1 MCCRAAISP
10 ATSGN
15 WQLSHLVNLPIEALK
30 RITVGGNDRE
40 LGEAGWQTYDAV
52 VGLTNAATN
61 RLYSNESFG
70 RVASRA
76 IDVTMQWQR
85 LNLALTGAFFAT
97 LWPAVGVPTASD
109 VAAMREDLHAFREE
123 VRAARFEQAHHEER
137 AQIES
142 DQIQLDSMQIDS
154 DSMPRGATPDAS
166 RADHRALSKADVGA
180 VDQGVS
186 GGQGQCQQLVKSA
199 VTGWTARSARSTRSR
214 TASASPPRIP
224 SGGDALHR
232 HLRGR

>member
-1 MCCRAAISP
+1 MPEEQKSQSNTEARKNVLPGSDLAGDLRKLAVV
-10 ATSGN
+10 A
-15 WQLSHLVNLPIEALK
+15 LVNLPIEALK

-85 LNLALTGAFFAT
+85 VNLALTGAFFAT

-109 VAAMREDLHAFREE
+109 VAAMREDLHALREE

-142 DQIQLDSMQIDS
+142 DQIESDSMQIDS
-154 DSMPRGATPDAS
+154 DSMPRAAAPMRVAQTTGLFQKPMWERWTRESAEV
-166 RADHRALSKADVGA
+166 KVN
-180 VDQGVS
+180 VS
-186 GGQGQCQQLVKSA
+186 N
-199 VTGWTARSARSTRSR
+199 
-214 TASASPPRIP
+214 
-224 SGGDALHR
+224 
-232 HLRGR
+232 